1 MMTKKL
7 MIIVFVLI
15 TISAFFQILANNNKE
30 IMTPLTKIKGDV
42 LSDPDSNYN
51 VDIHYDTTWAG
62 GAGIKSVHI
71 SRSGKIAVACDLEG
85 CAVWVLDLIT
95 NKVAFKIL
103 FDQTVGPGFKD
114 NSEIVEKCVRE
125 KPVDCAISDG
135 DSFIY
140 VTLYNASCVVKIP
153 LNNQEISST
162 VQPCDRTIGATIKN
176 ALGES
181 KRIVLRAANCQNM
194 PKMVS
199 ISPDKKSLIIS
210 NWVSGS
216 ITIANIKQMKTE
228 SNIILNGGYK
238 QYPRGISLDSATN
251 KFYVNNM
258 GGGTISEINLA
269 TNKLMKNHSILPNP
283 GHHTLSADK
292 SHFFIC
298 DNRGKA
304 FYKYNINEKK
314 IVNLVYFPE
323 NALLFGIDPQEKFA
337 VVLHWYHNKVSV
349 VNLKKMTILKTINIH
364 RPIGI
369 DFGKNFFIISSY
381 GGGIGKL
388 SKFSYRLIN

>member
-1 MMTKKL
+1 MKKKVT
-7 MIIVFVLI
+7 IIVFLLI
-15 TISAFFQILANNNKE
+15 LFSSFFQTLANKKKE
-30 IMTPLTKIKGDV
+30 VEIPLTYKQGDA
-42 LSDPDSNYN
+42 LLDYDSSNN
-51 VDIHYDTTWAG
+51 VIVQYDTSWAG

-71 SRSGKIAVACDLEG
+71 SNSGKIAVACDLEG

-95 NKVAFKIL
+95 NKIASKIV

-125 KPVDCAISDG
+125 KPVDCAISNG
-135 DSFIY
+135 DSFVY
-140 VTLYNASCVVKIP
+140 VTLYNANCVVEIP
-153 LNNQEISST
+153 LFTQKSSSGL
-162 VQPCDRTIGATIKN
+162 QLCDRLIGATTTN
-176 ALGES
+176 AFGES
-181 KRIVLRAANCQNM
+181 KRIKFRVANCQNM

-216 ITIANIKQMKTE
+216 VTIANIKQMKTE
-228 SNIILNGGYK
+228 SNIILNGGFK
-238 QYPRGISLDSATN
+238 QYPRGISLDSAGN

-258 GGGTISEINLA
+258 GGGTISEINL
-269 TNKLMKNHSILPNP
+269 TNHKFIKNYPILPNP

-304 FYKYNINEKK
+304 FYKYNKDEKK
-314 IVNLVYFPE
+314 IISLVSFPE

-337 VVLHWYHNKVSV
+337 VVLHWYHNKVTV
-349 VNLKKMTILKTINIH
+349 VNLKTMSIVKTISLH

-369 DFGKNFFIISSY
+369 DFGRNFFIISSY

-388 SKFSYRLIN
+388 SKFSYRFTK

>member
-1 MMTKKL
+1 MTRKVKF
-7 MIIVFVLI
+7 IVIALI
-15 TISAFFQILANNNKE
+15 AILAFYQILANNKNE
-30 IMTPLTKIKGDV
+30 IKTSLAYIHGNV
-42 LSDPDSNYN
+42 LSDSDSNN
-51 VDIHYDTTWAG
+51 NINIDYDTSWAG

-71 SRSGKIAVACDLEG
+71 SKSGKIAVACDLEG
-85 CAVWVLDLIT
+85 CAVWVLDLIK
-95 NKVAFKIL
+95 NKVSFKFI

-140 VTLYNASCVVKIP
+140 VTLYNANCVVEIP
-153 LNNQEISST
+153 LIAQETASIGPT
-162 VQPCDRTIGATIKN
+162 CDRTIGATIKN
-176 ALGES
+176 AVGQS
-181 KRIVLRAANCQNM
+181 KRMVFRAANCQNM

-199 ISPDKKSLIIS
+199 VSPDKKSLIIS

-216 ITIANIKQMKTE
+216 ITIANIKRMKTE

-238 QYPRGISLDSATN
+238 QYPRGISLDSVTN

-269 TNKLMKNHSILPNP
+269 TYKFIKNYHILPNP

-292 SHFFIC
+292 RHFFIC
-298 DNRGKA
+298 DNIGKA
-304 FYKYNINEKK
+304 FYKYNKDDKK
-314 IVNLVYFPE
+314 IIDLVSFPE

-349 VNLKKMTILKTINIH
+349 VNLNKMTIHKTINIH

-369 DFGKNFFIISSY
+369 SFGKNFFIISSY

-388 SKFSYRLIN
+388 TKFSYRLTK